1 MYFHSSY
8 FLIRFYIHI
17 YFFKGLFKK
26 SKSSGR
32 KRRMGKMSGCE
43 MLKFRSGGDQHT
55 SDSKTTDSLLGDNDW
70 AVAPFSLLPLSAQV
84 SELRVLD

>member
-1 MYFHSSY
+1 
-8 FLIRFYIHI
+8 
-17 YFFKGLFKK
+17 
-26 SKSSGR
+26 
-32 KRRMGKMSGCE
+32 MGKMSGCE